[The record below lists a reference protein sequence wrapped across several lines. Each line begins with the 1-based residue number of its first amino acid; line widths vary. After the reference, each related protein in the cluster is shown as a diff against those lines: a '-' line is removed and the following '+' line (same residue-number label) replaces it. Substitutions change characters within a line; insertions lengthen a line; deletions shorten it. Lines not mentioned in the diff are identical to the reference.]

1 MVKITIEINDLF
13 ADAVSGEIS
22 DWICW
27 ASGVRFAAKTMD
39 EWERPFIPDHNNLS
53 ELNGKIKEAMTA
65 AKNEKE
71 TQ

>member
-1 MVKITIEINDLF
+1 MVKITIEIDDQF

-27 ASGVRFAAKTMD
+27 ASGVSFAAKTMED
-39 EWERPFIPDHNNLS
+39 WNRPFIPDHNNLRM
-53 ELNGKIKEAMTA
+53 LNGKIKDAMNA

-71 TQ
+71 